1 MIVQLLSPEHAFGN
15 TASIVA
21 ANESEMA
28 TPKLELT
35 I

>member
-1 MIVQLLSPEHAFGN
+1 LFGHRQRHLRFGN

-28 TPKLELT
+28 APKLELT